1 MNDLAPIV
9 LFVYNRLEHTKRTIQ
24 SLKKNKLAND
34 SDLYVFSDGAKTQRD
49 YDKVQQVREYVRGVD
64 GFNSVRIIVRNKNW
78 GLADSIV
85 NGVTDILNKYE
96 KVIVLED
103 DLILSSCFLRF
114 MNDALNFYQK
124 EQKVWHLSGWNYPI
138 NIDINK
144 DVYLTRI
151 MNCWGWATWRDRWES
166 FQKDS
171 GDLIATFTD
180 KDIRKF
186 NLDGANDFWKQVVDN
201 HDSIID
207 TWAIFWYASIF
218 KHSGLCVNPTSTY
231 VNNIGFDGSGTHCLG
246 RLDFMGFESCDR
258 AKLQF
263 TTELHEGERELALIK
278 KYYNNKLSIR
288 RKFLNFIKMTK
299 KK

>member
-103 DLILSSCFLRF
+103 DLILSPCFLRF